1 MQSSIF
7 SKEVKAPYLEC
18 SKVIWKGV
26 KGLYTIMPAPKR
38 AAFIKFNTK
47 DED

>member
-1 MQSSIF
+1 VHNSIF
-7 SKEVKAPYLEC
+7 SKEVRTPYLEC

-26 KGLYTIMPAPKR
+26 KGLDSIMPAPKR
-38 AAFIKFNTK
+38 AAFVELNSK